1 MQNKK
6 LFLIIAAVLV
16 AGGVTFASL
25 YYSGVLFRGYTG
37 FSFQKPPTISEV
49 PSASQVAAPST
60 APEGQQVPEAAPPS
74 TPVFPEEAKMP
85 ESIPKTSS
93 TLSASC
99 SSFNATP
106 KVGDS
111 VVFTG
116 KVSGGTAPYTY
127 SWLGAGVE
135 GQVTPNATAK
145 YVSDDVGP
153 QTITFSVSDSTTVSI
168 WDPIANKQ
176 YNSPNP
182 QNATAK
188 CNVTVSEV
196 QAKEPAPVIS
206 ALSVQPNSFIN
217 SNGETVNVYYNLNT
231 EADVSVKITDKSAAE
246 VRTYEKVS
254 LKAGHQSFIWDGKDN
269 SNQLVP
275 TDTYLIRLNAVNVKG
290 EGKNDIKVNVTNAP
304 LQTVDLVECALNSPT
319 LVLADNGTVTM
330 TCDFKMD
337 VDSAKIFVLEG
348 DFDDATKYTSG
359 DVIREI
365 DSLINQKA
373 GNVPFEWDGKELT
386 GKIILVDVEPGT
398 YTMVAEANKSGY
410 ETDYVFKKV
419 SVVEELTPPPT
430 DLCANI
436 TGVQSTIPS
445 GYVSDGAGNCAL
457 SGGTDLCTNM
467 TGVQLTV
474 PAGYVSDGAGNCVVQ
489 SGGGGGGG
497 GGTGTETGTGAGTGT
512 GVTKTTTVS
521 STTNCAGFKD
531 VAASDSAC
539 DAIEYVQSI
548 GAMTGNPDGTFAPSD
563 LLQRDQI
570 AKIVLE
576 AFDLY
581 NQKVD
586 YCQGLN
592 PFPD

>member
-1 MQNKK
+1 
-6 LFLIIAAVLV
+6 
-16 AGGVTFASL
+16 
-25 YYSGVLFRGYTG
+25 
-37 FSFQKPPTISEV
+37 
-49 PSASQVAAPST
+49 
-60 APEGQQVPEAAPPS
+60 
-74 TPVFPEEAKMP
+74 
-85 ESIPKTSS
+85 
-93 TLSASC
+93 
-99 SSFNATP
+99 
-106 KVGDS
+106 
-111 VVFTG
+111 
-116 KVSGGTAPYTY
+116 
-127 SWLGAGVE
+127 
-135 GQVTPNATAK
+135 
-145 YVSDDVGP
+145 
-153 QTITFSVSDSTTVSI
+153 
-168 WDPIANKQ
+168 ANKQ

-592 PFPD
+592 PFPDVMEVDWAWQYICRARGLGAVTGYQAGVDKGTYRPERNVNRAEFLAVLLRNVKEKMPSVSKKSYNDVPTGQWYSGYAAYSYDNKLFAGSRLYSTNYVTRKEVAQVLYRLHQLGKL